1 MWISSEFRVR
11 HLLKK
16 NPKNINMGRVVSC
29 DIN

>member
-11 HLLKK
+11 HLLK
-16 NPKNINMGRVVSC
+16 NPKTPINMGCVVSC

>member
-16 NPKNINMGRVVSC
+16 PKKTINMGCVVSC